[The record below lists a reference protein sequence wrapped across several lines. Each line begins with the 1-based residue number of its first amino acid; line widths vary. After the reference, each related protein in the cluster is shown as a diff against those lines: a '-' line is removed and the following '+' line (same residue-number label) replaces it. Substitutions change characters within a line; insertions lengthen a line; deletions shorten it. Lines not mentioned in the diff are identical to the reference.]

1 MKKRPFLAATGL
13 FILAITSVVY
23 LFPAA
28 QQPTLAPAA
37 AQPVQAPV
45 AGQLV
50 QPARQRITEPSSE
63 RYLRD
68 VTFLA
73 RDEMKGRGAG
83 TPELEMAA
91 DYIAEQFRLAGLT
104 PKGENGT
111 YFQPFEVTTGAQ
123 LGTKNELAIAG
134 AALKISDDFVPIM
147 ISNTAEF
154 DGPLVFAGYGITAPD
169 LNYDDYAGIDVTDK
183 IVVVLRHE
191 PQESNAQ
198 SKFDGTNFTRHAP
211 FVNKA
216 INARLHG
223 AKGIVFLSD
232 PLHRDEEVG
241 PATRRIE
248 YTDMG
253 IPSIHAKRAAFARV
267 FSAAGKDLAA
277 IQSEI
282 DKDLQ
287 PRSFELAGT
296 RAHIATE
303 VNRIR
308 KTVRNVIG
316 ALEGSDPVLKNEW
329 IVVGGHYDHL
339 GLGERDSLT
348 PSQAGQVHHGADD
361 NASGTSGVMELARL
375 AANDDRQ
382 WKRSALFMAFAAE
395 EIGLLGSAHFVNSPT
410 VPISSITAMI
420 NLDMIGRITNNRVFV
435 GGVGT
440 SPNYRTMLEA
450 LNKDTG
456 LTVAQATRAVGLTL
470 DFSESGYGSSDHT
483 SFNSKKIPVLFFFSG
498 LHTDYHKPSDTYDK
512 INAEG
517 AVKVAS
523 LVYGLM
529 DRVANDNERPAY
541 VEVQRPEQPGRGGGG
556 GYGAY
561 FGSVPDFRED
571 IQGVMF
577 ADVVNNSPAQKAGLK
592 AGDIMVEFDGKP
604 ILRLN
609 DYAFLL
615 RSKQPGDV
623 VPVVVKR
630 NGETIRVDVTLE
642 TRR

>member
-1 MKKRPFLAATGL
+1 MAATGL

-28 QQPTLAPAA
+28 QQPALTRAA
-37 AQPVQAPV
+37 AQPAQPLV

-50 QPARQRITEPSSE
+50 QPARQRIDELSSE
-63 RYLRD
+63 RYMKD

-83 TPELEMAA
+83 TPELEIAA
-91 DYIAEQFRLAGLT
+91 DYIAEQFRLAGLK
-104 PKGENGT
+104 PAGENGT
-111 YFQPFEVTTGAQ
+111 YFQPFEVTTGAE
-123 LGTKNELAIAG
+123 LGTKNELTVAG
-134 AALKISDDFVPIM
+134 TALKINDDFVPIM

-154 DGPLVFAGYGITAPD
+154 EGPLVFAGYGISAPE
-169 LNYDDYAGIDVTDK
+169 LQYDDYAGIDVKDK

-191 PQESNAQ
+191 PQENNAQ

-223 AKGIVFLSD
+223 AKGVIFISD
-232 PLHRDEEVG
+232 PLHGDEEVG

-248 YTDMG
+248 FTDMG
-253 IPSIHAKRAAFARV
+253 IPAIHAKRATFERLLRT
-267 FSAAGKDLAA
+267 AGKNLGT
-277 IQSEI
+277 IQHEI
-282 DKDLQ
+282 DGNLQ
-287 PRSFELAGT
+287 PQSFELPNT
-296 RAHIATE
+296 RARVATE
-303 VNRIR
+303 VVRAR

-316 ALEGSDPVLKNEW
+316 ALEGSDPALKNEW
-329 IVVGGHYDHL
+329 VVVGGHYDHL

-348 PSQAGQVHHGADD
+348 PAQVGQVHHGADD
-361 NASGTSGVMELARL
+361 NASGTAGVLELARL
-375 AANDDRQ
+375 AANDDRE
-382 WKRSALFMAFAAE
+382 WKRSALFMAYAAE
-395 EIGLLGSAHFVNSPT
+395 EIGLLGSAHFVNNPT
-410 VPISSITAMI
+410 VPIGSIVGMI

-440 SPNYRTMLEA
+440 SPNYRTEIEEI
-450 LNKDTG
+450 N
-456 LTVAQATRAVGLTL
+456 RPVGMQL
-470 DFSESGYGSSDHT
+470 DFSDSGYGSSDHT

-517 AVKVAS
+517 AIKVAS
-523 LVYGLM
+523 LAFGM
-529 DRVANDNERPAY
+529 MNREANENERPAY
-541 VEVQRPEQPGRGGGG
+541 VEVQRPQGPGRGGGG

-571 IQGVMF
+571 IEGVMF
-577 ADVVNNSPAQKAGLK
+577 SDVVNGSPAAKAGLK

-604 ILRLN
+604 IQRLN

-615 RSKQPGDV
+615 RSKMPGDV
-623 VPVVVKR
+623 VSVVVKR
-630 NGETIRVDVTLE
+630 NGENIRVSVTLE

>member
-13 FILAITSVVY
+13 FLLAVTSVVY

-28 QQPTLAPAA
+28 QQPTLMPAA
-37 AQPVQAPV
+37 AQTVQ
-45 AGQLV
+45 QTT
-50 QPARQRITEPSSE
+50 RQRITEPSAA
-63 RYLRD
+63 RYMTD

-83 TPELEMAA
+83 TPELEIAA
-91 DYIAEQFRLAGLT
+91 DYIAEQFRLSGLT

-111 YFQPFEVTTGAQ
+111 YFQPFEVTTGAEF
-123 LGTKNELAIAG
+123 GAKNEFAIAG
-134 AALKISDDFVPIM
+134 AAQKINDDFVPIM

-154 DGPLVFAGYGITAPD
+154 EGPLVFAGYGISAPE
-169 LNYDDYAGIDVTDK
+169 LSYDDYAGIDVKDK

-191 PQESNAQ
+191 PQEANAQ
-198 SKFDGTNFTRHAP
+198 SKFDGANYTRHAP
-211 FVNKA
+211 FVAKA

-232 PLHRDEEVG
+232 PLHQDEEVG

-248 YTDMG
+248 FTDMG
-253 IPSIHAKRAAFARV
+253 IPAIHAKRAAFARV
-267 FSAAGKDLAA
+267 FTAAGKNLAA
-277 IQSEI
+277 IQAEI
-282 DKDLQ
+282 DRDLKPQ
-287 PRSFELAGT
+287 SFDLPGT
-296 RAHIATE
+296 RVRVATE
-303 VNRIR
+303 VTRNR

-329 IVVGGHYDHL
+329 VVVGGHYDHL
-339 GLGERDSLT
+339 GLGERDSMT
-348 PSQAGQVHHGADD
+348 PSQIGQVHHGADD
-361 NASGTSGVMELARL
+361 NASGTAGVMELARV

-395 EIGLLGSAHFVNSPT
+395 EIGLLGSAHFVNNPT
-410 VPISSITAMI
+410 VPIGSITAMI

-440 SPNYRTMLEA
+440 SPNYRAVLEQ
-450 LNKDTG
+450 LNAG
-456 LTVAQATRAVGLTL
+456 TRLQL
-470 DFSESGYGSSDHT
+470 DYSESGYGSSDHT
-483 SFNSKKIPVLFFFSG
+483 SFNAKKIPVLFFFSG

-512 INAEG
+512 INGEG

-523 LVYGLM
+523 LVYGMM

-541 VEVQRPEQPGRGGGG
+541 VEVQRPQQPGRGGGG

-571 IQGVMF
+571 IEGVLF
-577 ADVVNNSPAQKAGLK
+577 ADVVNDSPAAKAGLK

-604 ILRLN
+604 IQRLN

-623 VPVVVKR
+623 VVVVVKR
-630 NGETIRVDVTLE
+630 NGENVRVNVTLE

>member
-1 MKKRPFLAATGL
+1 MK
-13 FILAITSVVY
+13 
-23 LFPAA
+23 
-28 QQPTLAPAA
+28 
-37 AQPVQAPV
+37 
-45 AGQLV
+45 
-50 QPARQRITEPSSE
+50 
-63 RYLRD
+63 D

-73 RDEMKGRGAG
+73 RDEMKGRGNG
-83 TPELEMAA
+83 IPELDVAA

-111 YFQPFEVTTGAQ
+111 YFQPFEVTTGAE
-123 LGTKNELAIAG
+123 LGAKNELAIAG
-134 AALKISDDFVPIM
+134 AALKINDDFVPIM
-147 ISNTAEF
+147 ISNTASF
-154 DGPLVFAGYGITAPD
+154 DGPLVFAGYGITAPE
-169 LNYDDYAGIDVTDK
+169 LNYDDYAGLDVTDK

-191 PQESNAQ
+191 PQENNAQ
-198 SKFDGTNFTRHAP
+198 SKFDGANFTRHAP
-211 FVNKA
+211 FVAKA

-253 IPSIHAKRAAFARV
+253 IPAIHAKRAAFARV
-267 FSAAGKDLAA
+267 FAAAGKDLAQ
-277 IQSEI
+277 IQIEI
-282 DKDLQ
+282 DRDLQ
-287 PRSFELAGT
+287 PRSFDFADAS
-296 RAHIATE
+296 AHIATE
-303 VNRIR
+303 VTRIK

-316 ALEGSDPVLKNEW
+316 ALEGSDPMLKNEW
-329 IVVGGHYDHL
+329 VVVGGHYDHL
-339 GLGERDSLT
+339 GFGERDSMT
-348 PSQAGQVHHGADD
+348 PSQVGQIHHGADD

-395 EIGLLGSAHFVNSPT
+395 EIGLLGSAHYVNNPT
-410 VPISSITAMI
+410 VPIGSVTAMI

-440 SPNYRTMLEA
+440 SPNYRTALEQ
-450 LNKDTG
+450 LNAGTG
-456 LTVAQATRAVGLTL
+456 LQL
-470 DFSESGYGSSDHT
+470 DFSDSGYGSSDHT
-483 SFNSKKIPVLFFFSG
+483 SFNAKKIPVLFFFSG

-512 INAEG
+512 INADG

-523 LVYGLM
+523 LVYGMM

-571 IQGVMF
+571 IQGVLF
-577 ADVVNNSPAQKAGLK
+577 ADVVNNSPAAKAGLK

-604 ILRLN
+604 IQRLN

-615 RSKQPGDV
+615 RSKMPGDV
-623 VPVVVKR
+623 VVVVVKR
-630 NGETIRVDVTLE
+630 NNEDVRVNVTLE
-642 TRR
+642 QRR

>member
-28 QQPTLAPAA
+28 QQPTLTPAS
-37 AQPVQAPV
+37 AQPAQVPAPV
-45 AGQLV
+45 PGQLV
-50 QPARQRITEPSSE
+50 QAARQRITELSTE
-63 RYLRD
+63 RYMKD

-73 RDEMKGRGAG
+73 RDEMKGRGNG
-83 TPELEMAA
+83 MPELDIAA

-111 YFQPFEVTTGAQ
+111 YFQPFEVTTGAE
-123 LGTKNELAIAG
+123 LGAKNELAIAG
-134 AALKISDDFVPIM
+134 TALKITDDFVPIM

-154 DGPLVFAGYGITAPD
+154 DGPLVFAGYGITAPE

-191 PQESNAQ
+191 PQENDAQ
-198 SKFDGTNFTRHAP
+198 SKFDGTNYTRHAP

-248 YTDMG
+248 SSDMG
-253 IPSIHAKRAAFARV
+253 IPAIHAKRAAFARV
-267 FSAAGKDLAA
+267 FTAAGKDLAQ
-277 IQSEI
+277 IQTEI

-287 PRSFELAGT
+287 PRSFALPAT
-296 RAHIATE
+296 NAHIATE
-303 VNRIR
+303 VTRIK

-316 ALEGSDPVLKNEW
+316 ALEGSDPTLKNDW
-329 IVVGGHYDHL
+329 VVIGGHYDHL
-339 GLGERDSLT
+339 GFGERDSMT
-348 PSQAGQVHHGADD
+348 PSQVGQIHHGADD
-361 NASGTSGVMELARL
+361 NASGTSGVLELARL

-395 EIGLLGSAHFVNSPT
+395 EIGLLGSAHFVNNPT
-410 VPISSITAMI
+410 VPIGSITAMI

-440 SPNYRTMLEA
+440 SPNYKTMIEQ
-450 LNKDTG
+450 LNAGTG
-456 LTVAQATRAVGLTL
+456 LQL
-470 DFSESGYGSSDHT
+470 DFSDSGYGSSDHT

-512 INAEG
+512 INADG

-523 LVYGLM
+523 LVYGMM

-571 IQGVMF
+571 IQGVLF
-577 ADVVNNSPAQKAGLK
+577 ADVVNNSPAAKAGLK

-604 ILRLN
+604 IQRLP

-623 VPVVVKR
+623 VVVVVKR
-630 NGETIRVDVTLE
+630 NNENVRVNVTLE
-642 TRR
+642 QRR

>member
-28 QQPTLAPAA
+28 QQPTLTPAS
-37 AQPVQAPV
+37 AQPAQVPTPV

-50 QPARQRITEPSSE
+50 QAARQRITELSTE
-63 RYLRD
+63 RYMKD

-73 RDEMKGRGAG
+73 RDEMKGRGNG
-83 TPELEMAA
+83 MPELDIAA

-111 YFQPFEVTTGAQ
+111 YFQPFEVTTGAE
-123 LGTKNELAIAG
+123 LGAKNELAIAG
-134 AALKISDDFVPIM
+134 TALKITDDFVPIM
-147 ISNTAEF
+147 ISNTAAF
-154 DGPLVFAGYGITAPD
+154 DGPLVFAGYGITAPE

-191 PQESNAQ
+191 PQENNAQ
-198 SKFDGTNFTRHAP
+198 SKFDGTNYTRHAP

-248 YTDMG
+248 SSDMG
-253 IPSIHAKRAAFARV
+253 IPAIHAKRAAFARV
-267 FSAAGKDLAA
+267 FTAAGKDLAQ
-277 IQSEI
+277 IQTEI

-287 PRSFELAGT
+287 PRSFALPGT
-296 RAHIATE
+296 NAHIATE
-303 VNRIR
+303 VTRIK

-316 ALEGSDPVLKNEW
+316 ALEGSDPTLKNDW
-329 IVVGGHYDHL
+329 VVVGGHYDHL
-339 GLGERDSLT
+339 GFGERDSMT
-348 PSQAGQVHHGADD
+348 PSQVGQIHHGADD
-361 NASGTSGVMELARL
+361 NASGTSGVLELARL

-395 EIGLLGSAHFVNSPT
+395 EIGLLGSAHFVNNPT
-410 VPISSITAMI
+410 VPIGSITAMI

-440 SPNYRTMLEA
+440 SPNYKTMIEQ
-450 LNKDTG
+450 LNAGTG
-456 LTVAQATRAVGLTL
+456 LQL
-470 DFSESGYGSSDHT
+470 DFSDSGYGSSDHT

-512 INAEG
+512 INADG

-523 LVYGLM
+523 LVYGMM

-571 IQGVMF
+571 IQGVLF
-577 ADVVNNSPAQKAGLK
+577 ADVVNNSPAAKAGLK

-604 ILRLN
+604 IQRLP

-623 VPVVVKR
+623 VVVVVKR
-630 NGETIRVDVTLE
+630 NNENVRVNVTLE
-642 TRR
+642 QRR

>member
-1 MKKRPFLAATGL
+1 MKRRPFLAASGL
-13 FILAITSVVY
+13 ALLAVTSLVY

-28 QQPTLAPAA
+28 QQPTLSPAA
-37 AQPVQAPV
+37 AQPAAPPV

-50 QPARQRITEPSSE
+50 QAARQRITEPSAA
-63 RYLRD
+63 RYMTD

-83 TPELEMAA
+83 TPELEIAA

-111 YFQPFEVTTGAQ
+111 YFQSFEVTTGAQ
-123 LGTKNELAIAG
+123 FGPKNELAIAG
-134 AALKISDDFVPIM
+134 AALKINDDFVPIM

-154 DGPLVFAGYGITAPD
+154 EGPLVFAGYGISAPE
-169 LNYDDYAGIDVTDK
+169 LNYDDYAGIDVKDK

-191 PQESNAQ
+191 PQENNAQ
-198 SKFDGTNFTRHAP
+198 SKFDGANYTRHAP
-211 FVNKA
+211 FVAKA

-248 YTDMG
+248 FSDMG
-253 IPSIHAKRAAFARV
+253 IPAIHAKRAAFAQV
-267 FSAAGKDLAA
+267 FRAAGKDLAA
-277 IQSEI
+277 IQTAI
-282 DKDLQ
+282 DGNLMPQSFDL
-287 PRSFELAGT
+287 PGT
-296 RAHIATE
+296 RARVATE
-303 VNRIR
+303 VTRNR

-329 IVVGGHYDHL
+329 VVVGGHYDHL
-339 GLGERDSLT
+339 GLGERDSMT
-348 PSQAGQVHHGADD
+348 PSQIGQVHHGADD
-361 NASGTSGVMELARL
+361 NASGTAGVMEVARV

-395 EIGLLGSAHFVNSPT
+395 EIGLLGSAHFVNNPT
-410 VPISSITAMI
+410 VPIGSITAMI
-420 NLDMIGRITNNRVFV
+420 NMDMIGRITNNRVFV

-440 SPNYRTMLEA
+440 SPNYRTVLEQ
-450 LNKDTG
+450 LNAATG
-456 LTVAQATRAVGLTL
+456 LQL
-470 DFSESGYGSSDHT
+470 DYSESGYGSSDHT
-483 SFNSKKIPVLFFFSG
+483 SFNAKKIPVLFFFSG

-512 INAEG
+512 INSAG

-523 LVYGLM
+523 LVYGMM

-541 VEVQRPEQPGRGGGG
+541 VEVQRPQQPGRGGGG

-571 IQGVMF
+571 IEGVLF
-577 ADVVNNSPAQKAGLK
+577 ADVVNDSPAAKAGLK

-604 ILRLN
+604 VQRLN

-623 VPVVVKR
+623 VVVVVKR
-630 NGETIRVDVTLE
+630 NGENVRVNVTLE

>member
-37 AQPVQAPV
+37 AQPAQQPAPV

-50 QPARQRITEPSSE
+50 QPARQRITGLSTE
-63 RYLRD
+63 RYMKD

-73 RDEMKGRGAG
+73 RDEMKGRGNG
-83 TPELEMAA
+83 MPELDIAA

-111 YFQPFEVTTGAQ
+111 YFQPFEVTTGAE
-123 LGTKNELAIAG
+123 LGAKNELSIAG
-134 AALKISDDFVPIM
+134 AALKINDDFVPIM
-147 ISNTAEF
+147 ISNTAAF
-154 DGPLVFAGYGITAPD
+154 DGPLVFAGYGITAPE
-169 LNYDDYAGIDVTDK
+169 LNYDDYAGIDVKDK

-191 PQESNAQ
+191 PQENDAQ
-198 SKFDGTNFTRHAP
+198 SKFDGANYTRHAP

-248 YTDMG
+248 TTDMG
-253 IPSIHAKRAAFARV
+253 IPAIHAKRAALVGV
-267 FSAAGKDLAA
+267 FRAANKDLAA
-277 IQSEI
+277 IQTDI

-287 PRSFELAGT
+287 PRSFDLPGAS
-296 RAHIATE
+296 AHIATE
-303 VNRIR
+303 VTRIK

-316 ALEGSDPVLKNEW
+316 ALEGSDPALKNEW
-329 IVVGGHYDHL
+329 VVVGGHYDHL
-339 GLGERDSLT
+339 GLGERDSMS
-348 PSQAGQVHHGADD
+348 PSQVGQIHHGADD

-375 AANDDRQ
+375 AANDDKP
-382 WKRSALFMAFAAE
+382 WKRSTLFMAFAGE
-395 EIGLLGSAHFVNSPT
+395 EIGLLGSAHFVNNPT
-410 VPISSITAMI
+410 IPIGSITAMI

-440 SPNYRTMLEA
+440 SPNYKTMLEQ
-450 LNKDTG
+450 LNAGTG
-456 LTVAQATRAVGLTL
+456 LQL
-470 DFSESGYGSSDHT
+470 DFSDSGYGSSDHT

-498 LHTDYHKPSDTYDK
+498 LHTDYHKPSDTSDK
-512 INAEG
+512 INADG
-517 AVKVAS
+517 AIKVAS
-523 LVYGLM
+523 LVFGMM
-529 DRVANDNERPAY
+529 DKEANDNERPAY
-541 VEVQRPEQPGRGGGG
+541 VEVQRPQQPGRGGGG

-571 IQGVMF
+571 IMGVLF
-577 ADVVNNSPAQKAGLK
+577 ADVVNDSPAAKAGLK
-592 AGDIMVEFDGKP
+592 AGDIMVEFDGKA
-604 ILRLN
+604 IQKLN

-630 NGETIRVDVTLE
+630 NGEDVRVNVTLE

>member
-13 FILAITSVVY
+13 FFLAITSVVY
-23 LFPAA
+23 LFPA
-28 QQPTLAPAA
+28 QQPTLAPAS
-37 AQPVQAPV
+37 AQPAQAPV

-50 QPARQRITEPSSE
+50 QPVRQRITELSSE
-63 RYLRD
+63 RYMKD

-73 RDEMKGRGAG
+73 RDEMRGRGSG
-83 TPELEMAA
+83 TPELEIAA

-123 LGTKNELAIAG
+123 LGPKNELAVAG
-134 AALKISDDFVPIM
+134 TVLRINDDFVPIM

-154 DGPLVFAGYGITAPD
+154 DGPLVFAGYGITAPE

-191 PQESNAQ
+191 PQEMNGQ

-248 YTDMG
+248 YADMG
-253 IPSIHAKRAAFARV
+253 IPAIHAKRAAFERV
-267 FSAAGKDLAA
+267 LSAAGKNLAQ
-277 IQSEI
+277 IQREI
-282 DKDLQ
+282 DRDLQ
-287 PRSFELAGT
+287 PQSFELSGT

-316 ALEGSDPVLKNEW
+316 ALEGSDPALKNEW
-329 IVVGGHYDHL
+329 VVVGGHYDHL
-339 GLGERDSLT
+339 GLGERDSMT
-348 PSQAGQVHHGADD
+348 PSQVGQVHHGADD
-361 NASGTSGVMELARL
+361 NASGTASVMELARL
-375 AANDDRQ
+375 AANDNRP

-395 EIGLLGSAHFVNSPT
+395 EIGLLGSAHFVNNPT
-410 VPISSITAMI
+410 VPIGSITAMI

-440 SPNYRTMLEA
+440 SPNYRTALEQ
-450 LNKDTG
+450 LNAGSG
-456 LTVAQATRAVGLTL
+456 LQL
-470 DFSESGYGSSDHT
+470 DYSDSGYGSSDHT

-512 INAEG
+512 INADG

-523 LVYGLM
+523 LVHGMM
-529 DRVANDNERPAY
+529 DRVANDNDRPAY

-571 IQGVMF
+571 IQGVLF
-577 ADVVNNSPAQKAGLK
+577 ADVVNNSPAAKAGLK
-592 AGDIMVEFDGKP
+592 AGDIMIEFDGKP
-604 ILRLN
+604 IQRLN

-615 RSKQPGDV
+615 RSKMPGDV
-623 VPVVVKR
+623 VVVVVKR
-630 NGETIRVDVTLE
+630 NNENVRVNVTLE
-642 TRR
+642 QRR

>member
-28 QQPTLAPAA
+28 QQPTLAPAS
-37 AQPVQAPV
+37 AQPAQAAPV

-50 QPARQRITEPSSE
+50 QAARQRITELSSE
-63 RYLRD
+63 RYMKD

-73 RDEMKGRGAG
+73 RDEMKGRGNG
-83 TPELEMAA
+83 MPELDIAA

-111 YFQPFEVTTGAQ
+111 YFQPFEVTTGAE
-123 LGTKNELAIAG
+123 LGAKNELAVAG
-134 AALKISDDFVPIM
+134 TALKINDDFVPIM

-154 DGPLVFAGYGITAPD
+154 DGPLVFAGYGITAPE

-191 PQESNAQ
+191 PQENNAQ

-253 IPSIHAKRAAFARV
+253 IPAIHAKRAAFAGV
-267 FSAAGKDLAA
+267 FSAAGKDLAQ
-277 IQSEI
+277 IQTEI
-282 DKDLQ
+282 DGDLQ
-287 PRSFELAGT
+287 PRSFELPGT
-296 RAHIATE
+296 SAHIATE
-303 VNRIR
+303 VTRIK

-316 ALEGSDPVLKNEW
+316 ALEGSDPMLKNEW
-329 IVVGGHYDHL
+329 VVVGGHYDHL
-339 GLGERDSLT
+339 GFGERDSMT
-348 PSQAGQVHHGADD
+348 PSQVGQIHHGADD

-395 EIGLLGSAHFVNSPT
+395 EIGLLGSAHYVNNPT
-410 VPISSITAMI
+410 VPIGSITAMI

-440 SPNYRTMLEA
+440 SPGYRTALEQ
-450 LNKDTG
+450 LNAGTG
-456 LTVAQATRAVGLTL
+456 LQL
-470 DFSESGYGSSDHT
+470 DFSDSGYGSSDHT
-483 SFNSKKIPVLFFFSG
+483 SFNAKKIPVLFFFSG

-523 LVYGLM
+523 LVYGMM

-571 IQGVMF
+571 IQGVLF
-577 ADVVNNSPAQKAGLK
+577 ADVVNNSPAAKAGLL

-604 ILRLN
+604 IQRLN

-623 VPVVVKR
+623 VVVVVKR
-630 NGETIRVDVTLE
+630 NNENVRVNVTLE
-642 TRR
+642 QRR

>member
-1 MKKRPFLAATGL
+1 MKKRRFLAATGL
-13 FILAITSVVY
+13 ALLAVTSLVY

-37 AQPVQAPV
+37 AQTASAPV
-45 AGQLV
+45 AGQLI
-50 QPARQRITEPSSE
+50 QPARQRITELSSA
-63 RYLRD
+63 RYMTD
-68 VTFLA
+68 VRFLA
-73 RDEMKGRGAG
+73 RDEMKGRASGS
-83 TPELEMAA
+83 PELEIAA

-123 LGTKNELAIAG
+123 LGPKNELAIAG
-134 AALKISDDFVPIM
+134 AALKINDDFVPIM

-154 DGPLVFAGYGITAPD
+154 EGPLVFAGYGISAPELD
-169 LNYDDYAGIDVTDK
+169 YDDYASIDVKDK

-191 PQESNAQ
+191 PQEASAQ
-198 SKFDGTNFTRHAP
+198 SKFDGTNYTRHAP
-211 FVNKA
+211 FVAKA

-223 AKGIVFLSD
+223 ARGIVFLSD

-248 YTDMG
+248 FTDMG
-253 IPSIHAKRAAFARV
+253 IPAIHAKRAAFARI
-267 FSAAGKDLAA
+267 FTAAGKDLAA
-277 IQSEI
+277 IQTEI

-287 PRSFELAGT
+287 PRSFDLPGT
-296 RAHIATE
+296 QARIATE
-303 VNRIR
+303 VVRNR

-329 IVVGGHYDHL
+329 VVVGGHYDHL
-339 GLGERDSLT
+339 GLGERDSMT
-348 PSQAGQVHHGADD
+348 PSQVGQIHHGADD
-361 NASGTSGVMELARL
+361 NASGTAGVMELARL

-382 WKRSALFMAFAAE
+382 WRRSALFMAFAAE
-395 EIGLLGSAHFVNSPT
+395 EIGLLGSAHFANNPT
-410 VPISSITAMI
+410 VPIGSIGAMI

-440 SPNYRTMLEA
+440 SPNYRTALEQ
-450 LNKDTG
+450 LNAGTG
-456 LTVAQATRAVGLTL
+456 LQL

-483 SFNSKKIPVLFFFSG
+483 SFNAKKIPVLFFFSG
-498 LHTDYHKPSDTYDK
+498 LHTDYHKPSDTADK
-512 INAEG
+512 INGEG

-523 LVYGLM
+523 LVYGMM

-541 VEVQRPEQPGRGGGG
+541 VEVQRPQQPGRGGG

-571 IQGVMF
+571 IEGVLF
-577 ADVVNNSPAQKAGLK
+577 ADVVNDSPAAKAGLK

-604 ILRLN
+604 IQRLN

-623 VPVVVKR
+623 VVVVVKR
-630 NGETIRVDVTLE
+630 SNETIRVNVTLE

>member
-1 MKKRPFLAATGL
+1 MKKRPFMAATGL

-28 QQPTLAPAA
+28 QQPTLSPAA
-37 AQPVQAPV
+37 AQPVQALV
-45 AGQLV
+45 SGQLV
-50 QPARQRITEPSSE
+50 QPVRQHITELSSE
-63 RYLRD
+63 RYMKD

-73 RDEMKGRGAG
+73 RDEMKGRGSG
-83 TPELEMAA
+83 TPELEIAA
-91 DYIAEQFRLAGLT
+91 DYIAEQFRLAGLK
-104 PKGENGT
+104 PAGENGT

-123 LGTKNELAIAG
+123 LGNKNELVVDG
-134 AALKISDDFVPIM
+134 APLKINNDFVPIM

-154 DGPLVFAGYGITAPD
+154 EGLLVFAGYGISAPE
-169 LNYDDYAGIDVTDK
+169 LQYDDYAGIDVKDK

-191 PQESNAQ
+191 PQENNAQ

-223 AKGIVFLSD
+223 AKGIIFISD

-248 YTDMG
+248 FTDMG
-253 IPSIHAKRAAFARV
+253 IPAIHAKRATFERLLR
-267 FSAAGKDLAA
+267 AAGKDLAT
-277 IQSEI
+277 IQRQI
-282 DKDLQ
+282 DGNLQ
-287 PRSFELAGT
+287 PQSFELANA
-296 RAHIATE
+296 RARVATE
-303 VNRIR
+303 VVRMR
-308 KTVRNVIG
+308 RTVRNVIG

-329 IVVGGHYDHL
+329 VVVGGHYDHL

-348 PSQAGQVHHGADD
+348 PSQVGQIHHGADD
-361 NASGTSGVMELARL
+361 NASGTAGVIELARL
-375 AANDDRQ
+375 AANDNRE
-382 WKRSALFMAFAAE
+382 WKRSALFMAYAAE
-395 EIGLLGSAHFVNSPT
+395 EIGLLGSAHFVNNPT
-410 VPISSITAMI
+410 VPIGAITSMI

-440 SPNYRTMLEA
+440 SPNSRTAIEEI
-450 LNKDTG
+450 N
-456 LTVAQATRAVGLTL
+456 RAVGMQL
-470 DFSESGYGSSDHT
+470 DFSDSGYGSSDHT
-483 SFNSKKIPVLFFFSG
+483 SFNTKKIPVLFFFSG

-517 AVKVAS
+517 AIKVAS
-523 LVYGLM
+523 LAYGMM

-541 VEVQRPEQPGRGGGG
+541 VEVQRPQGPGRGGGG

-571 IQGVMF
+571 IEGVMF
-577 ADVVNNSPAQKAGLK
+577 SDVVNGSPAAKAGLR
-592 AGDIMVEFDGKP
+592 AGDIMIEFDGKP
-604 ILRLN
+604 IQRLN

-615 RSKQPGDV
+615 RSKMPGDV
-623 VPVVVKR
+623 VSVVVKR
-630 NGETIRVDVTLE
+630 NGENVRVNVTLE

>member
-13 FILAITSVVY
+13 ALLAVTSVVY

-28 QQPTLAPAA
+28 QQPALAPAA
-37 AQPVQAPV
+37 AQPAPV

-50 QPARQRITEPSSE
+50 QPVRQRITEMSAA
-63 RYLRD
+63 RYMTD

-73 RDEMKGRGAG
+73 SDEMKGRGSG
-83 TPELEMAA
+83 TPELEVAA
-91 DYIAEQFRLAGLT
+91 DYIAEQFRRAGLT

-123 LGTKNELAIAG
+123 LGAKNELAIAG
-134 AALKISDDFVPIM
+134 ATLKINDDFVPIM

-154 DGPLVFAGYGITAPD
+154 EGPLVFAGYGISAPE
-169 LNYDDYAGIDVTDK
+169 LTYDDYAGLDVKDK

-191 PQESNAQ
+191 PQEGNAQ
-198 SKFDGTNFTRHAP
+198 STFEGTNYTRHAP
-211 FVNKA
+211 FVAKA

-223 AKGIVFLSD
+223 AKGIVFISD

-248 YTDMG
+248 FTDMG
-253 IPSIHAKRAAFARV
+253 IPAIHAKRAAFARI

-277 IQSEI
+277 IQTDI
-282 DKDLQ
+282 DKDLK
-287 PRSFELAGT
+287 PRSFDLPGT
-296 RAHIATE
+296 RARVATE
-303 VNRIR
+303 IVRNR

-316 ALEGSDPVLKNEW
+316 ALEGSDPALKNEW
-329 IVVGGHYDHL
+329 VVVGGHYDHL
-339 GLGERDSLT
+339 GLGERDSMT
-348 PSQAGQVHHGADD
+348 PSQVGQVHHGADD
-361 NASGTSGVMELARL
+361 NASGTAGVMELARL
-375 AANDDRQ
+375 AANDNRQ
-382 WKRSALFMAFAAE
+382 WKRSALFMAFTSE
-395 EIGLLGSAHFVNSPT
+395 EIGLLGSAHFVNNPT

-440 SPNYRTMLEA
+440 SPNYRTMIEQ
-450 LNKDTG
+450 LNAGTG
-456 LTVAQATRAVGLTL
+456 LQL
-470 DFSESGYGSSDHT
+470 DYSDSGYGSSDHT
-483 SFNSKKIPVLFFFSG
+483 SFNAKKIPVLFFFSG
-498 LHTDYHKPSDTYDK
+498 LHTDYHKPSDTSDK
-512 INAEG
+512 INGEG

-523 LVYGLM
+523 LVYGMM

-541 VEVQRPEQPGRGGGG
+541 VEVQRPQQPGRGGGG

-571 IQGVMF
+571 IEGVLF
-577 ADVVNNSPAQKAGLK
+577 ADVVNDSPAAKAGLK
-592 AGDIMVEFDGKP
+592 AGDIMTEFDGKP
-604 ILRLN
+604 IQRLN

-623 VPVVVKR
+623 VAVVVKR
-630 NGETIRVDVTLE
+630 NGETIRVNVTLE

>member
-13 FILAITSVVY
+13 SILAITSVVY

-28 QQPTLAPAA
+28 QQPTLTPAS
-37 AQPVQAPV
+37 AQPAQVPAPV

-50 QPARQRITEPSSE
+50 QAARQRITELSTE
-63 RYLRD
+63 RYMKD

-73 RDEMKGRGAG
+73 RDEMKGRGNGMA
-83 TPELEMAA
+83 ELDIAA

-123 LGTKNELAIAG
+123 LGAKNELAIAG
-134 AALKISDDFVPIM
+134 TALKITDDFVPIM

-154 DGPLVFAGYGITAPD
+154 DGPLVFAGYGITAPE
-169 LNYDDYAGIDVTDK
+169 LNYDDYAGLDVTDK

-191 PQESNAQ
+191 PQENNAQ
-198 SKFDGTNFTRHAP
+198 SKFDGTNYTRHAP

-248 YTDMG
+248 SSDMG
-253 IPSIHAKRAAFARV
+253 IPAIHAKRAAFARV
-267 FSAAGKDLAA
+267 FTAAGKDLAQ
-277 IQSEI
+277 IQTEI
-282 DKDLQ
+282 DRDLQ
-287 PRSFELAGT
+287 PRSFDLPAT
-296 RAHIATE
+296 RGHIATE
-303 VNRIR
+303 VTRIK

-316 ALEGSDPVLKNEW
+316 ALEGSDPMLKNEW
-329 IVVGGHYDHL
+329 VVVGGHYDHL
-339 GLGERDSLT
+339 GFGERDSMT
-348 PSQAGQVHHGADD
+348 PSQVGQIHHGADD
-361 NASGTSGVMELARL
+361 NASGTSGVLELARL

-395 EIGLLGSAHFVNSPT
+395 EIGLLGSAHFVNNPT
-410 VPISSITAMI
+410 VPLGSITAMI

-440 SPNYRTMLEA
+440 SPNYKTMIEQ
-450 LNKDTG
+450 LNAGTG
-456 LTVAQATRAVGLTL
+456 LQL
-470 DFSESGYGSSDHT
+470 DFSDSGYGSSDHT

-512 INAEG
+512 INADG

-523 LVYGLM
+523 LVYGMM
-529 DRVANDNERPAY
+529 DRVANDNDRPAY
-541 VEVQRPEQPGRGGGG
+541 VEVQRPAQPGRGGGG

-571 IQGVMF
+571 IQGVLF
-577 ADVVNNSPAQKAGLK
+577 ADVVNDSPAAKAGLK
-592 AGDIMVEFDGKP
+592 AGDIMIEFDGKP
-604 ILRLN
+604 IQRLP

-623 VPVVVKR
+623 VVVVVKR
-630 NGETIRVDVTLE
+630 NNENVRVNVTLE
-642 TRR
+642 QRR

>member
-37 AQPVQAPV
+37 AQTAQQPV

-50 QPARQRITEPSSE
+50 QPARQRITALSTE
-63 RYLRD
+63 RYMKD

-73 RDEMKGRGAG
+73 RDEMKGRGNG
-83 TPELEMAA
+83 MPELDIAA

-111 YFQPFEVTTGAQ
+111 YFQPFEVTVGAE
-123 LGTKNELAIAG
+123 LGAKNELAIAG
-134 AALKISDDFVPIM
+134 VALKINDDFVPIM

-154 DGPLVFAGYGITAPD
+154 DGPLVFAGYGITAPE
-169 LNYDDYAGIDVTDK
+169 LNYDDYAGIDVKDK

-191 PQESNAQ
+191 PQENDAQ
-198 SKFDGTNFTRHAP
+198 SKFDGTNFSRHAP

-248 YTDMG
+248 TTDMG
-253 IPSIHAKRAAFARV
+253 IPAIHAKRAALAKV
-267 FSAAGKDLAA
+267 FTAAGKNLAT
-277 IQSEI
+277 IQTDI
-282 DKDLQ
+282 DKDLT
-287 PRSFELAGT
+287 PRSFDLPGAS
-296 RAHIATE
+296 AHIATE
-303 VNRIR
+303 VTRIR

-316 ALEGSDPVLKNEW
+316 ALEGSDPTLKNEW
-329 IVVGGHYDHL
+329 VVVGGHYDHL
-339 GLGERDSLT
+339 GLGERDSMS
-348 PSQAGQVHHGADD
+348 PSQVGQIHHGADD

-375 AANDDRQ
+375 AANDDKQ
-382 WKRSALFMAFAAE
+382 WKRSTLFMAFAGE
-395 EIGLLGSAHFVNSPT
+395 EIGLLGSAHFVNNPT
-410 VPISSITAMI
+410 IPIDSITAMI

-440 SPNYRTMLEA
+440 SPNYKTMLEQ
-450 LNKDTG
+450 LNAGTG
-456 LTVAQATRAVGLTL
+456 LQL
-470 DFSESGYGSSDHT
+470 DFSDSGYGSSDHT

-512 INAEG
+512 INADG

-523 LVYGLM
+523 LVFGMM
-529 DRVANDNERPAY
+529 DKEANDNERPAY
-541 VEVQRPEQPGRGGGG
+541 VEVQRPQQPGRGGGG

-571 IQGVMF
+571 IMGVLF
-577 ADVVNNSPAQKAGLK
+577 ADVVNDSPAAKAGLK
-592 AGDIMVEFDGKP
+592 AGDIMVEFDGKQ
-604 ILRLN
+604 IQKLN

-630 NGETIRVDVTLE
+630 NGEEVHVNVTLE

>member
-13 FILAITSVVY
+13 FVLAITSVVY

-28 QQPTLAPAA
+28 PPTLAPAS
-37 AQPVQAPV
+37 AQPARALV

-50 QPARQRITEPSSE
+50 QPVRQRITELSAA
-63 RYLRD
+63 RYMAD

-73 RDEMKGRGAG
+73 RDEMKGRGSG
-83 TPELEMAA
+83 TPELEIAA
-91 DYIAEQFRLAGLT
+91 DHIAEQFRLAGLK
-104 PKGENGT
+104 PAGENGT
-111 YFQPFEVTTGAQ
+111 YFQPFEVTTGAE
-123 LGTKNELAIAG
+123 LGSKNELVVAG
-134 AALKISDDFVPIM
+134 TALRINDDFVPIM

-154 DGPLVFAGYGITAPD
+154 EGALMFAGYGISAPE
-169 LNYDDYAGIDVTDK
+169 LQYDDYAGIDVKDK

-191 PQESNAQ
+191 PQENNAQ

-223 AKGIVFLSD
+223 AKGIVFISD

-248 YTDMG
+248 FTDMG
-253 IPSIHAKRAAFARV
+253 IPAIHAKRATFERLLG
-267 FSAAGKDLAA
+267 AAGKNLGT
-277 IQSEI
+277 IQREI
-282 DKDLQ
+282 DRTLQ
-287 PRSFELAGT
+287 PQSFELPNT
-296 RAHIATE
+296 RARVATE
-303 VNRIR
+303 VIRAR

-329 IVVGGHYDHL
+329 IVVGAHYDHL

-348 PSQAGQVHHGADD
+348 PSQVGQIHHGADD
-361 NASGTSGVMELARL
+361 NASGTAGVLELARL
-375 AANDDRQ
+375 AANDERE
-382 WKRSALFMAFAAE
+382 WKRSALFMTFAAE
-395 EIGLLGSAHFVNSPT
+395 EIGLLGSAYFANNPT
-410 VPISSITAMI
+410 VPIGSITAMI
-420 NLDMIGRITNNRVFV
+420 NLDMIGRITNDRVFV

-440 SPNYRTMLEA
+440 SPNYRSLVEE
-450 LNKDTG
+450 LNRTG
-456 LTVAQATRAVGLTL
+456 LSVAQPARAAGLSL
-470 DFSESGYGSSDHT
+470 DFSDSGYGSSDHT
-483 SFNSKKIPVLFFFSG
+483 SFNAKKIPVLFFFSG

-517 AVKVAS
+517 AIKVAS
-523 LVYGLM
+523 LAFGMM

-541 VEVQRPEQPGRGGGG
+541 VEVQRPQAPGRGGGG

-571 IQGVMF
+571 IEGVMF
-577 ADVVNNSPAQKAGLK
+577 ADVVNGSPAAKAGLK

-604 ILRLN
+604 IQRLN

-615 RSKQPGDV
+615 RSKMPGDV
-623 VPVVVKR
+623 VSVVVKR
-630 NGETIRVDVTLE
+630 NGENVRVNVTLE

>member
-1 MKKRPFLAATGL
+1 MAVVCRYNEPMKKRPFLAATGL
-13 FILAITSVVY
+13 FLLAVTSVVY
-23 LFPAA
+23 LFPAG

-37 AQPVQAPV
+37 AQPAAAPV

-50 QPARQRITEPSSE
+50 QPVRQRISEMSAE
-63 RYLRD
+63 RYMTD

-73 RDEMKGRGAG
+73 RDEMKGRGSG
-83 TPELEMAA
+83 TPELEIAA

-111 YFQPFEVTTGAQ
+111 YFQPFEVTTGAE
-123 LGTKNELAIAG
+123 LGAKNELAIAG
-134 AALKISDDFVPIM
+134 TALKINDDFVPIM

-154 DGPLVFAGYGITAPD
+154 EGPLVFVGYGITAPE
-169 LNYDDYAGIDVTDK
+169 LNYDDYAGVDVKDK

-191 PQESNAQ
+191 PQENNAQ

-211 FVNKA
+211 FVAKA

-223 AKGIVFLSD
+223 AKGIVFISD

-248 YTDMG
+248 FTDMG
-253 IPSIHAKRAAFARV
+253 IPAIHAKRAAFART
-267 FSAAGKDLAA
+267 FSAAGKDLTA
-277 IQSEI
+277 IQREI
-282 DKDLQ
+282 DRVLQ
-287 PRSFELAGT
+287 PQSFDLPGT
-296 RAHIATE
+296 QARIATE
-303 VNRIR
+303 VTRNR

-316 ALEGSDPVLKNEW
+316 ALEGSDPALKNEW
-329 IVVGGHYDHL
+329 VVVGGHYDHL
-339 GLGERDSLT
+339 GLGERDSMT
-348 PSQAGQVHHGADD
+348 PSQVGQIHHGADD
-361 NASGTSGVMELARL
+361 NASGTAGVMELARL

-382 WKRSALFMAFAAE
+382 WKRSALFMAFASE
-395 EIGLLGSAHFVNSPT
+395 EIGLLGSAHFVNNPT
-410 VPISSITAMI
+410 VPIGSITAMI

-440 SPNYRTMLEA
+440 SPNYRTMIEQ
-450 LNKDTG
+450 LNAGTG
-456 LTVAQATRAVGLTL
+456 LQL
-470 DFSESGYGSSDHT
+470 DFSDSGYGSSDHT

-512 INAEG
+512 INGEG

-523 LVYGLM
+523 LVHGMM

-541 VEVQRPEQPGRGGGG
+541 VEVQRPQGPARGGGG

-571 IQGVMF
+571 IEGVLF
-577 ADVVNNSPAQKAGLK
+577 ADVVNNSPAAKAGLK
-592 AGDIMVEFDGKP
+592 AGDIMIEFDGKP
-604 ILRLN
+604 IQRLN

-623 VPVVVKR
+623 VVVAVKR
-630 NGETIRVDVTLE
+630 NGETIRVNVTLE

>member
-1 MKKRPFLAATGL
+1 MKKRRFLAATGL
-13 FILAITSVVY
+13 ALLAVTSLVY
-23 LFPAA
+23 LFPAT
-28 QQPTLAPAA
+28 QQPSLAPAA
-37 AQPVQAPV
+37 AQTAPAPV

-50 QPARQRITEPSSE
+50 QPARQRIIEPSAA
-63 RYLRD
+63 RYMTD

-83 TPELEMAA
+83 TPELEVAA

-111 YFQPFEVTTGAQ
+111 YFQPFEVTTGASF
-123 LGTKNELAIAG
+123 GAKNELAVAG
-134 AALKISDDFVPIM
+134 TAQKINDDFVPIL

-154 DGPLVFAGYGITAPD
+154 EGPLVFAGYGISAPELD
-169 LNYDDYAGIDVTDK
+169 YDDYAGIDVKDK

-198 SKFDGTNFTRHAP
+198 SKFDGTNYTRHAP
-211 FVNKA
+211 FVAKA

-253 IPSIHAKRAAFARV
+253 IPAIHAKRAAFARV
-267 FSAAGKDLAA
+267 FSGAGKDLAA
-277 IQSEI
+277 IQSQI
-282 DKDLQ
+282 DRDLKPQ
-287 PRSFELAGT
+287 SFDLPAT
-296 RAHIATE
+296 RVRVATE
-303 VNRIR
+303 VTRNR

-316 ALEGSDPVLKNEW
+316 ALEGTDPVLKNEW
-329 IVVGGHYDHL
+329 VVVGGHYDHL
-339 GLGERDSLT
+339 GLGERDSMT
-348 PSQAGQVHHGADD
+348 PSQIGQVHHGADD
-361 NASGTSGVMELARL
+361 NASGTAGVMELARV

-395 EIGLLGSAHFVNSPT
+395 EIGLLGSAHFVNAPT
-410 VPISSITAMI
+410 VPIGSITAMI

-440 SPNYRTMLEA
+440 SPNYRTVLEQ
-450 LNKDTG
+450 LNAATG
-456 LTVAQATRAVGLTL
+456 LQL
-470 DFSESGYGSSDHT
+470 DYSDSGYGSSDHT
-483 SFNSKKIPVLFFFSG
+483 SFNAKKIPVLFFFSG
-498 LHTDYHKPSDTYDK
+498 LHTDYHKPSDTADK
-512 INAEG
+512 INGEG

-523 LVYGLM
+523 LVYGMM

-541 VEVQRPEQPGRGGGG
+541 VEVQRPQQPGRGGGG

-571 IQGVMF
+571 IEGVLF
-577 ADVVNNSPAQKAGLK
+577 ADVVNNSPAAKAGLK
-592 AGDIMVEFDGKP
+592 AGDIMVEFDGKK
-604 ILRLN
+604 IQRLN

-623 VPVVVKR
+623 VPVVVMR
-630 NGETIRVDVTLE
+630 NGEAVRVNVTLE